1 MWWGK
6 LTVFVGD
13 LEQDKRDFLNSFQR
27 SLQTGRGASI
37 SKILSFKAKE
47 GSIEIVHLPMVDG
60 QLQPDVVAAWVA
72 NSPLA
77 MVHQYI
83 PALRRYQAIAFDAG
97 DRDVGIAATVRTL
110 DQVLSGYDVVHTA
123 SIYDGDHVS
132 AIEQRLET
140 QVLPFFTRHLQT
152 R

>member
-1 MWWGK
+1 
-6 LTVFVGD
+6 
-13 LEQDKRDFLNSFQR
+13 
-27 SLQTGRGASI
+27 
-37 SKILSFKAKE
+37 
-47 GSIEIVHLPMVDG
+47 MVDG
-60 QLQPDVVAAWVA
+60 QLQAEVVAAWAA

-83 PALRRYQAIAFDAG
+83 PALRRYLAIALDAG

-110 DQVLSGYDVVHTA
+110 DQVLSGYGVVHTA

-140 QVLPFFTRHLQT
+140 QVMPFFTRHLQT